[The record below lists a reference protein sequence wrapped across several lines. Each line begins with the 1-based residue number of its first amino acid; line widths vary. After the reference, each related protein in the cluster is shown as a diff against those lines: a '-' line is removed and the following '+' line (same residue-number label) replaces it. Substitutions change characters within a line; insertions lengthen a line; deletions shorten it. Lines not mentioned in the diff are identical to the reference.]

1 MIVLVTRP
9 EPDNRATAS
18 RLSALG
24 HEALLAPMLRFE
36 PAVFEGVAA
45 DAFSGAIVTSANAL
59 RAVAGHPSLTKLKLF
74 AVGERTA
81 SVARANGF
89 QNVEAAGGNAEAL
102 HQLVVARWQAAPGKA
117 PLLYLAGE
125 DLTADM
131 KALLAQDGIPV
142 ETRTVYRMVAKDEFP
157 ADVVETLRNGLVGAV
172 LHYSRRSASAF
183 VAAARRAGIEAR
195 ALGTASGLHVRR
207 RCRRIEVSRSG
218 ARSGCRDTRRRRRF
232 RHIAASGSAVIVT
245 IWYRES
251 ASIAASSKETP

>member
-18 RLSALG
+18 RLRTLG

-36 PAVFEGVAA
+36 AVPMHAVDAT
-45 DAFSGAIVTSANAL
+45 AFSGAIVTSANAL
-59 RAVAGHPSLTKLKLF
+59 RAVADHPSLTKLKLF

-81 SVARANGF
+81 AVARANGF
-89 QNVEAAGGNAEAL
+89 ESVEAAGGNVEAL
-102 HQLVVARWQAAPGKA
+102 HQLVVARWKAAPAAA

-142 ETRTVYRMVAKDEFP
+142 ETRTVYRMVARDEFP
-157 ADVVETLRNGLVGAV
+157 ADVVEALRNGLVAAV

-195 ALGTASGLHVRR
+195 ALAPHQVCMSDGVAEGLKVA
-207 RCRRIEVSRSG
+207 G
-218 ARSGCRDTRRRRRF
+218 AERV
-232 RHIAASGSAVIVT
+232 AAAATPDEDAVFATLQRLVP
-245 IWYRES
+245 S
-251 ASIAASSKETP
+251 PS